1 MSCVNA
7 NSASKAPAAPAGA
20 AVAVEENTK
29 EQKKKFEL
37 KTPKGTKDFGPQ
49 EMALR
54 EAIFAK
60 ISSVFKRH
68 GAVTIETPVFELK
81 EVLTGKYGE
90 DSKLIYDLQD
100 QGGELCSLRYDL
112 TVPFARFLA
121 MNKQIRQMRRWQI
134 AKVYRRDQP
143 YMTKGRF
150 REFYQC
156 DFDVAGD
163 QWERM
168 LPDAE
173 VVKVVSEILTDLGI
187 GKFRIKLNNRKVLDG
202 VFEVAGVPSDLFR
215 AISSAV
221 DKLDKLPWTE
231 VRQEMLQK
239 GISEAVAD
247 KIGEFVRLSGGQEL
261 VDQLLPMLQSNARAM
276 EGLDKYLYL
285 FGVPR
290 EQVTLDMSLARG
302 LDYYTGM
309 ILEAVLL
316 DGPEGV
322 GSIAGGGRYD
332 DLVGMFS
339 SNGTKIPCVGASV
352 GIERVFSILE
362 AKYPQI
368 RAVPTQILVA
378 AAGAD
383 LMEERMQLCNEL
395 WRAGFRAEM
404 VMKRKVKALDQFGYC
419 EKNGV
424 QYAVVIGP
432 GEIEAGQVK
441 LRNISDRSEEVV
453 NRDELI
459 TRLSNLL
466 NVRQEESLSSQ
477 LEKLKI

>member
-1 MSCVNA
+1 MSA
-7 NSASKAPAAPAGA
+7 TGPEIAK
-20 AVAVEENTK
+20 
-29 EQKKKFEL
+29 QKFEL

-54 EAIFAK
+54 EAIFSK
-60 ISSVFKRH
+60 ITAVFKRH

-81 EVLTGKYGE
+81 EVLAGKYGE

-121 MNKQIRQMRRWQI
+121 MNKQIRQIRRWQI

-156 DFDVAGD
+156 DFDIAGD

-173 VVKVVSEILTDLGI
+173 VVKVISEILSDLEI
-187 GKFRIKLNNRKVLDG
+187 GAFKIKVNNRKILDG
-202 VFEVAGVPSDLFR
+202 IFEVAGVKPELFR
-215 AISSAV
+215 TISSAV

-239 GISEAVAD
+239 GLNEAEAD
-247 KIGEFVRLSGGQEL
+247 AIGRFVCMSGGAEL
-261 VDQLLPMLQSNARAM
+261 LDKLQPLIAGNARVE
-276 EGLDKYLYL
+276 EGLEEMRLLFKYLYL

-290 EQVTLDMSLARG
+290 DLVTLDLSLARG

-316 DGPEGV
+316 GGPEGV

-332 DLVGMFS
+332 NLVGMFS
-339 SNGTKIPCVGASV
+339 SGASKIPCVGASV
-352 GIERVFSILE
+352 GIERIFSILE
-362 AKYPQI
+362 AKYPQV

-383 LMEERMQLCNEL
+383 LLEERMQLCSEL

-404 VMKRKVKALDQFGYC
+404 IMKRKVKPLDQFGYC

-424 QYAVVIGP
+424 QYAVLIGP
-432 GEIEAGQVK
+432 GEIEAGQVR
-441 LRNISDRSEEVV
+441 LRRISDRSEQVIS
-453 NRDELI
+453 RDELI
-459 TRLSNLL
+459 PKLTNLL
-466 NVRQEESLSSQ
+466 NFRQEESLSSY

>member
-1 MSCVNA
+1 MS
-7 NSASKAPAAPAGA
+7 
-20 AVAVEENTK
+20 
-29 EQKKKFEL
+29 KKFEL

-54 EAIFAK
+54 EAIFSK
-60 ISSVFKRH
+60 ITAVFKRH

-112 TVPFARFLA
+112 TVPFARYLA
-121 MNKQIRQMRRWQI
+121 MNKQIRQIRRWQI

-156 DFDVAGD
+156 DFDIAGD

-173 VVKVVSEILTDLGI
+173 VVKVISEILGDLEI
-187 GKFRIKLNNRKVLDG
+187 GAFRIKLNNRKILDG
-202 VFEVAGVPSDLFR
+202 IFEVAGVAPELFR
-215 AISSAV
+215 TISSAV
-221 DKLDKLPWTE
+221 DKLDKQPWTE

-239 GISEAVAD
+239 GLKETEADA
-247 KIGEFVRLSGGQEL
+247 IGKFVCMSGGVEL
-261 VDQLLPMLQSNARAM
+261 LDELAPMVRGNARAA
-276 EGLDKYLYL
+276 EGLEEMRLLFKYLYL

-290 EQVTLDMSLARG
+290 DLVTLDLSLARG

-309 ILEAVLL
+309 ILEAVLVN
-316 DGPEGV
+316 GGEGI

-332 DLVGMFS
+332 NLVGMFS
-339 SNGTKIPCVGASV
+339 PGVAQIPCVGASV
-352 GIERVFSILE
+352 GIERIFSILQDR
-362 AKYPQI
+362 YPQV
-368 RAVPTQILVA
+368 RAVPTQVLVA

-383 LMEERMQLCNEL
+383 LLEERMQLCSEL

-404 VMKRKVKALDQFGYC
+404 VMKRKVKPLDQFGYC

-424 QYAVVIGP
+424 QFAVVIGP

-441 LRNISDRSEEVV
+441 LRRIADRFEEVIS
-453 NRDELI
+453 RDELVP
-459 TRLSNLL
+459 RLTNLL
-466 NVRQEESLSSQ
+466 NVRQEESLTSY
-477 LEKLKI
+477 LEKMKI